1 MNRVPQSLA
10 SVLLAVALAAA
21 APVAGQEP
29 DAGDSEPNEQSTR
42 ADSSGQLPV
51 PRFVSLRTNPVNLRI
66 GPGVRYQI
74 DWVYVRKGLPVEVIA
89 EYETWRRIR
98 DPDGAEGWVHQ
109 SMLSGRRSAVIVAA
123 TGPVPLRKAD
133 SEPSDVAAMI
143 EPGVVVALQR
153 CPVGG
158 AACRVEVAGHQGWLS
173 RAALWGLYP
182 TESID

>member
-1 MNRVPQSLA
+1 MNRVATSMK
-10 SVLLAVALAAA
+10 SVLFAVALAAA

-29 DAGDSEPNEQSTR
+29 DVGDGEPNEQSTR
-42 ADSSGQLPV
+42 ADPTGQLPV

-89 EYETWRRIR
+89 EFETWRRIR

-109 SMLSGRRSAVIVAA
+109 SMLSGRRAAVVTATAGPIPLHKSDGEPAA
-123 TGPVPLRKAD
+123 
-133 SEPSDVAAMI
+133 VAAMV

-153 CPVGG
+153 CPSGG
-158 AACRVEVAGHQGWLS
+158 TACRVEVAGHQGWLP
-173 RAALWGLYP
+173 RTALWGLYP
-182 TESID
+182 TEAID